1 MLYHQ
6 VMTHFKKN
14 CLLTSKEKAQYNFRW
29 INLVPLTLI
38 KKIVKFRVKENLEKV
53 TSRASVTV
61 TKKTI
66 KKIKNMLLIILYT
79 IASIVGAFLFIA
91 LIMKREMSLSSEVI
105 INRSQADVF
114 NYIKHIKNQEYYSK
128 WVMADPNSKI
138 TYTGVDGTVGFKAAW
153 NSEMKNVGVGEQ
165 EITKITDG
173 IGYDVI
179 LRFEK
184 PFKGIS
190 YANATTQS
198 FIS

>member
-1 MLYHQ
+1 
-6 VMTHFKKN
+6 
-14 CLLTSKEKAQYNFRW
+14 
-29 INLVPLTLI
+29 
-38 KKIVKFRVKENLEKV
+38 
-53 TSRASVTV
+53 
-61 TKKTI
+61 
-66 KKIKNMLLIILYT
+66 MLLIILYT

-91 LIMKREMSLSSEVI
+91 LITKREMSLSSEVI

-114 NYIKHIKNQEYYSK
+114 AYIKHIKNQEYYSK

-173 IGYDVI
+173 IGYDAI

-190 YANATTQS
+190 HANARTEALSANQTKVITTFS
-198 FIS
+198 STTPFPMNAISTMMKGMLLKDMNENSANLKKVLEAK

>member
-1 MLYHQ
+1 MLQ
-6 VMTHFKKN
+6 
-14 CLLTSKEKAQYNFRW
+14 
-29 INLVPLTLI
+29 
-38 KKIVKFRVKENLEKV
+38 
-53 TSRASVTV
+53 
-61 TKKTI
+61 
-66 KKIKNMLLIILYT
+66 IILYT

-91 LIMKREMSLSSEVI
+91 LITKREMSLTSEVI
-105 INRSQADVF
+105 ISRSQADVF

-153 NSEMKNVGVGEQ
+153 NSQMKNVGVGEQ

-173 IGYDVI
+173 VGYDVI

-190 YANATTQS
+190 YANANTQALSANQTKVITTFS
-198 FIS
+198 STTPFPMNLMSAMMKGMLLKDMNENSANLKKVLEAK

>member
-1 MLYHQ
+1 
-6 VMTHFKKN
+6 
-14 CLLTSKEKAQYNFRW
+14 
-29 INLVPLTLI
+29 
-38 KKIVKFRVKENLEKV
+38 
-53 TSRASVTV
+53 
-61 TKKTI
+61 
-66 KKIKNMLLIILYT
+66 MLLIILYT

-91 LIMKREMSLSSEVI
+91 LITKREMSLTSEVI

-173 IGYDVI
+173 VGYDVI

-190 YANATTQS
+190 YANARTEALSANQTKVITTFS
-198 FIS
+198 STTPFPMNLMSAMMKGMLLKDMNENSANLKKVLEAK

>member
-1 MLYHQ
+1 
-6 VMTHFKKN
+6 
-14 CLLTSKEKAQYNFRW
+14 
-29 INLVPLTLI
+29 
-38 KKIVKFRVKENLEKV
+38 
-53 TSRASVTV
+53 
-61 TKKTI
+61 
-66 KKIKNMLLIILYT
+66 MLLIILYT

-91 LIMKREMSLSSEVI
+91 LITKREMSLTSEVI
-105 INRSQADVF
+105 ISRSQADVF

-153 NSEMKNVGVGEQ
+153 NSQMKNVGVGEQ

-173 IGYDVI
+173 VGYDVI

-190 YANATTQS
+190 YANANTQALSANQTKVITTFS
-198 FIS
+198 STTPFPMNLMSAMMKGMLLKDMNENSANLKKVLEAK

>member
-1 MLYHQ
+1 MLQ
-6 VMTHFKKN
+6 
-14 CLLTSKEKAQYNFRW
+14 
-29 INLVPLTLI
+29 
-38 KKIVKFRVKENLEKV
+38 
-53 TSRASVTV
+53 
-61 TKKTI
+61 
-66 KKIKNMLLIILYT
+66 IILYT

-91 LIMKREMSLSSEVI
+91 LITKREMSLTSEVI

-114 NYIKHIKNQEYYSK
+114 DYIKHIKNQEYYSK
-128 WVMADPNSKI
+128 WVMTDPNSKI

-190 YANATTQS
+190 YANAATQKLTDNQTKVITTFS
-198 FIS
+198 STTPFPMNAISAMMKGMLLKDMNENSANLKKVLESK

>member
-1 MLYHQ
+1 
-6 VMTHFKKN
+6 
-14 CLLTSKEKAQYNFRW
+14 
-29 INLVPLTLI
+29 
-38 KKIVKFRVKENLEKV
+38 
-53 TSRASVTV
+53 
-61 TKKTI
+61 
-66 KKIKNMLLIILYT
+66 MLLIILYI

-91 LIMKREMSLSSEVI
+91 LITKREMSLSSEVI
-105 INRSQADVF
+105 ISRSQADVF

-153 NSEMKNVGVGEQ
+153 NSQMKNVGVGEQ

-173 IGYDVI
+173 VGYDVI

-190 YANATTQS
+190 YANANTQALSANQTKVITTFS
-198 FIS
+198 STTPFPMNLMSAMMKGMLLKDMNENSANLKKVLEAK

>member
-1 MLYHQ
+1 MI
-6 VMTHFKKN
+6 F
-14 CLLTSKEKAQYNFRW
+14 
-29 INLVPLTLI
+29 
-38 KKIVKFRVKENLEKV
+38 
-53 TSRASVTV
+53 
-61 TKKTI
+61 
-66 KKIKNMLLIILYT
+66 LIIVV
-79 IASIVGAFLFIA
+79 SIIA
-91 LIMKREMSLSSEVI
+91 LLLLAAAIMKKEMSLSSEII

-153 NSEMKNVGVGEQ
+153 NSQMKNVGVGEQ

-173 IGYDVI
+173 VGYDVI

-190 YANATTQS
+190 YANATTQKLTDNQTKVITTFS
-198 FIS
+198 STTPFPMNLMSAMMKNMLLKDMNENSSNLKKVLESK

>member
-1 MLYHQ
+1 
-6 VMTHFKKN
+6 
-14 CLLTSKEKAQYNFRW
+14 
-29 INLVPLTLI
+29 
-38 KKIVKFRVKENLEKV
+38 
-53 TSRASVTV
+53 
-61 TKKTI
+61 
-66 KKIKNMLLIILYT
+66 MLLIILYT

-91 LIMKREMSLSSEVI
+91 LITKREMSLTSEVI
-105 INRSQADVF
+105 ISRSQADVF

-153 NSEMKNVGVGEQ
+153 NSQMKNVGVGEQ

-173 IGYDVI
+173 VGYDVI

-190 YANATTQS
+190 YANANTQALSANQTKVITTFSSTTQ
-198 FIS
+198 FPMNLM

>member
-1 MLYHQ
+1 M
-6 VMTHFKKN
+6 
-14 CLLTSKEKAQYNFRW
+14 
-29 INLVPLTLI
+29 IILI
-38 KKIVKFRVKENLEKV
+38 IIVSIIAL
-53 TSRASVTV
+53 
-61 TKKTI
+61 
-66 KKIKNMLLIILYT
+66 LLI
-79 IASIVGAFLFIA
+79 AAA
-91 LIMKREMSLSSEVI
+91 IMEKEMSLSSEVI

-153 NSEMKNVGVGEQ
+153 NSQMKNVGVGEQ
-165 EITKITDG
+165 EITKITEG

-190 YANATTQS
+190 YANATTQKLTDNQTKVITTFS
-198 FIS
+198 STTPFPMNLMSAMMKNMLLKDMKENSTNLKNVLESK